1 MSNKVS
7 SWFEHHSLILFFI
20 ITYAVSWAIW
30 SPIFLSAQELVKWQV
45 PFALYYLGSFGP
57 MISALIMT
65 AITTG
70 GAGIRKLLARL
81 FMWRVNLRYYAFA
94 VFAPV
99 GLFVIAVMLN
109 RVIAGAW
116 PDLNLLGEADYMP
129 PLGIAGVLILWFLT
143 YGLGEETGWRG
154 YALPHLQR
162 KRPAA
167 NAALI
172 LGIFWGCWHI
182 PAFFFRDTY
191 IEMGIIGFPMLL
203 VSIVFAS
210 VVFAWLYNST
220 AGSLLLVILFHIF
233 FNWLSVSEA
242 GGQYVAIIMTMP
254 VILWSIYVVRKYG
267 QENVAPIEKQIA

>member
-1 MSNKVS
+1 MSNKLS
-7 SWFEHHSLILFFI
+7 NWFERHSLVLYFI

-30 SPIFLSAQELVKWQV
+30 SPIFLVTQGLVEWQV
-45 PFALYYLGSFGP
+45 PFSVYYLGSFGP
-57 MISALIMT
+57 MVSALIMT
-65 AITTG
+65 SITRG
-70 GAGIRKLLARL
+70 GSGVVKLLSRL
-81 FMWRVNLRYYAFA
+81 LMWRVDLRYYAFA
-94 VFAPV
+94 VLAPV
-99 GLFVIAVMLN
+99 GLFVIAILLN
-109 RVIAGAW
+109 RIITGTW
-116 PDLNLLGEADYMP
+116 PNLNLLGEADYMP
-129 PLGIAGVLILWFLT
+129 SLGIAGVLILWFMT

-162 KRPAA
+162 KKPAA

-172 LGIFWGCWHI
+172 LGILWGCWHI

-220 AGSLLLVILFHIF
+220 GGSLLLVTLFHVF

-242 GGQYVAIIMTMP
+242 GGQNVAIIMTVP
-254 VILWSIYVVRKYG
+254 LIVWSIYVVRKFG
-267 QENVAPIEKQIA
+267 QENVAPIEKQIE